1 MTERLLHK
9 TIFDFKH
16 KTPDQIKSMLTLE
29 AEMFYADNPGF
40 KYVDYKYTDG
50 FKGERS
56 FILIFRSNAD

>member
-1 MTERLLHK
+1 MVEKLLHK

-16 KTPDQIKSMLTLE
+16 KTPAQIKSMLTLE

-40 KYVDYKYTDG
+40 KYVDYKYMDG

-56 FILIFRSNAD
+56 FILIFRRDAN